1 MDEINLEQIKPAK
14 GKIIIIDRR
23 PCISHPRNK
32 GIGNNNSTLKENLT
46 TNFDTLK
53 EDIIEKVNNVT
64 SVHIIQLEKYTFLQQ
79 IYILRSAHI
88 IIGYHGA
95 ALTHIMFLEPKI
107 RRRKRHKNLS
117 STSSSSS
124 SSSSSSTYVIEYYS
138 KGKYGGSDLNF
149 FNALHKWTN
158 VPLYKLRL
166 ETTTSASY
174 PTTLTDIDIQNTI
187 DYITLIMKKGS
198 N

>member
-79 IYILRSAHI
+79 IYI
-88 IIGYHGA
+88 
-95 ALTHIMFLEPKI
+95 
-107 RRRKRHKNLS
+107 
-117 STSSSSS
+117 
-124 SSSSSSTYVIEYYS
+124 
-138 KGKYGGSDLNF
+138 
-149 FNALHKWTN
+149 
-158 VPLYKLRL
+158 
-166 ETTTSASY
+166 
-174 PTTLTDIDIQNTI
+174 
-187 DYITLIMKKGS
+187 YITFGSYYYWFPRCGVNAYNVSGTKNKKQKTQ
-198 N
+198 